1 MGKFFNAHDLILIT
15 AVVVITHFLM
25 QPVYKAIDNAT
36 GN

>member
-1 MGKFFNAHDLILIT
+1 MKFLNPHDLILIL
-15 AVVVITHFLM
+15 VVVTATHFLM